1 MAVAVLLRAMPKSMR
16 RGPSTESMTF
26 PGLRSRCSTPAR
38 CRSARARAIPAPS
51 ARTAGTGSA
60 PPRRTACARLGPG
73 TYSVASQG
81 VPASASPP
89 TGAAA
94 YGLSTSEATLISR
107 RNRSRKAG
115 SPATSRRTVLTATKT
130 PGTGATGPPREAPS
144 REAPSPA
151 PLHRRPHRRRSRPH
165 PHPGRRPETPHP
177 HPAPCPAAPS
187 PREEHLAHPARS
199 EPCEDLVRSDPAR
212 RVRAQWFQH
221 LVAPCDVIVGAA
233 SSYGGARTTEA
244 GPRGIRPSVE
254 ERGLSR
260 CTASR

>member
-1 MAVAVLLRAMPKSMR
+1 MTRRAPATCSGDMKEGVPTITPVAVMVVAVLLRAIPKSMR

-26 PGLRSRCSTPAR
+26 PGLRSRCSTPVR

-51 ARTAGTGSA
+51 ARTVATGSA
-60 PPRRTACARLGPG
+60 PPRRTACERLGPG

-130 PGTGATGPPREAPS
+130 PWTGAAGPPPPPGPGPDPGPGPGPGEVSRSPAPRARNTSPMPPAPS
-144 REAPSPA
+144 RARTSYGPIRRGASARSGPSISSPPCDVTSA
-151 PLHRRPHRRRSRPH
+151 RPHR
-165 PHPGRRPETPHP
+165 T
-177 HPAPCPAAPS
+177 
-187 PREEHLAHPARS
+187 
-199 EPCEDLVRSDPAR
+199 
-212 RVRAQWFQH
+212 
-221 LVAPCDVIVGAA
+221 
-233 SSYGGARTTEA
+233 
-244 GPRGIRPSVE
+244 
-254 ERGLSR
+254 
-260 CTASR
+260 